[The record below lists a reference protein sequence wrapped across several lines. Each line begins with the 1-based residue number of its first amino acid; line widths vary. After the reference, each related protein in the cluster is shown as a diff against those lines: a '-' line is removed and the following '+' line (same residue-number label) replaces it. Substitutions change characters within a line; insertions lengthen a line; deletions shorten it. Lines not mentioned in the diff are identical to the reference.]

1 MTDCIAVFPAAVTR
15 LTVKSRVSRPS
26 GKLEVVTAEVA
37 GAGSSRDIASS
48 LVLSLLAC
56 NGAANL
62 GRLDKVFSQ
71 NQDVLSKMTTSELA
85 QRSLGHRAKRRIMR
99 ALGPWGVFLQ
109 GFIAH
114 PVMVGSIIPSS
125 RFTIAKLLGP
135 VKWDECKLFVEY
147 GPGVGTFCR
156 PVLERLPRDGQLIVI
171 DTNPL
176 YIDYLKAT
184 IADSR
189 FVPVLGSAAEVESI
203 VRAHGHDHADY
214 VLSGLPFSTLP
225 SGVGPAI
232 AAATY
237 RVLRPGGAFL
247 VYQFSAKARDFMAKH
262 FKHIDAGFEALNVL
276 PCKLFWGWK
285 D

>member
-1 MTDCIAVFPAAVTR
+1 
-15 LTVKSRVSRPS
+15 
-26 GKLEVVTAEVA
+26 
-37 GAGSSRDIASS
+37 
-48 LVLSLLAC
+48 
-56 NGAANL
+56 
-62 GRLDKVFSQ
+62 
-71 NQDVLSKMTTSELA
+71 MTTGELA
-85 QRSLGHRAKRRIMR
+85 QGSLGQKIKRRIRR
-99 ALGPWGVFLQ
+99 AMGPWGVFLQ
-109 GFIAH
+109 GFVEN

-125 RFTIAKLLGP
+125 RFTIARMLGP
-135 VKWDECKLFVEY
+135 VNWDRCKLFVEY

-156 PVLERLPRDGQLIVI
+156 PVLGHLRRDGHLIVI

-189 FVPVLGSAAEVESI
+189 FIPVLGSAADVEDI
-203 VRAHGHDHADY
+203 VHAHGFDHADY

-225 SGVGPAI
+225 DGVGPAI
-232 AAATY
+232 AAATH

-247 VYQFSAKARDFMAKH
+247 VYQFSAKARDFMARH
-262 FKHIDAGFEALNVL
+262 FTRIDADFEPLNVL

>member
-1 MTDCIAVFPAAVTR
+1 
-15 LTVKSRVSRPS
+15 
-26 GKLEVVTAEVA
+26 
-37 GAGSSRDIASS
+37 
-48 LVLSLLAC
+48 
-56 NGAANL
+56 
-62 GRLDKVFSQ
+62 
-71 NQDVLSKMTTSELA
+71 MTTSELA
-85 QRSLGHRAKRRIMR
+85 QRSLGNRAKRRIMR
-99 ALGPWGVFLQ
+99 AMGPWGVFLQ
-109 GFIAH
+109 GFMEH

-125 RFTIAKLLGP
+125 RFTITKMLAP
-135 VKWDECKLFVEY
+135 VKWNECKLFVEY
-147 GPGVGTFCR
+147 GPGVGTFCH
-156 PVLERLPRDGQLIVI
+156 PVLDRLPRDGMLIVI

-176 YIDYLKAT
+176 FIDYLKAT
-184 IADSR
+184 ITDSR
-189 FVPVLGSAAEVESI
+189 FVPVLGSASDVEAI

-225 SGVGPAI
+225 DKVGPAI

-262 FKHIDAGFEALNVL
+262 FKHIDAAYEPLNVL